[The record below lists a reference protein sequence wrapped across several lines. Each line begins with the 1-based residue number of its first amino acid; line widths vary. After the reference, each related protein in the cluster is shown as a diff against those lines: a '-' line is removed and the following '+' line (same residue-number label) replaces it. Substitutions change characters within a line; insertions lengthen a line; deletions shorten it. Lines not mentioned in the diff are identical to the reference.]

1 MIRRTIRAV
10 LRLALRVYFRRIEVI
25 GLENVPP
32 DSPVIFVL
40 NHPNGL
46 VDPAF
51 LLCLAP
57 RRVAF
62 VAKAPLFRMPVIG
75 YLVRALDSLPA
86 YRRQDEGQDPARN
99 IETFNAARQLL
110 ARGVTIGI
118 CPEGV
123 SHDEPRLKPL
133 KTGAARIALAAAS
146 SGDAIDLKIVP
157 VGLYYTEKTTF
168 RSSALLYFAEGLPV
182 KPVTLEP
189 DGTPPREAVRELSDQ
204 IETAL
209 REVMLHAEQEEALS
223 LIERAEQIFSAAEV
237 GEHDE
242 EQRLGRSLELR
253 QRFLAGYAFYRSRAP
268 RRLDAIEAR
277 IVRFE
282 YEMKQAGIDPADLSL
297 PETAAHT
304 IFGLLAQVLTCVLL
318 APLAFFG
325 AIVHY
330 PAYRLAGFLSRR
342 FARHEQDV
350 LSTFK
355 IISAM
360 LLFPLSWIVI
370 AIVSWRLAGWSI
382 GVAAL
387 IITPLCGYVA
397 VRFFEEI
404 DRFFGSF
411 VALALFVTRRRSF
424 VRLLAER
431 AAIHREI
438 LALGD
443 EAAPLVKA
451 VQESKWPAQRDFK
464 A

>member
-1 MIRRTIRAV
+1 MIRRIIRGI
-10 LRLALRVYFRRIEVI
+10 LRIALRVYFRRIEVT
-25 GLENVPP
+25 GLENVPR
-32 DSPVIFVL
+32 DTPVIFVL
-40 NHPNGL
+40 NHPNAL

-62 VAKAPLFRMPVIG
+62 LAKAPLFRTPVIG
-75 YLVRALDSLPA
+75 SVVRALDSLPA
-86 YRRQDEGQDPARN
+86 YRRQDEGQDVSRN
-99 IETFNAARQLL
+99 IETFAAARKLL

-146 SGDAIDLKIVP
+146 SGEALNLQIVP

-168 RSSALLYFAEGLPV
+168 RSSALLYFAEGLRV
-182 KPVTLEP
+182 ETVVLEP
-189 DGTPPREAVRELSDQ
+189 DGTPPRAAVRELSDR
-204 IETAL
+204 IEKAL

-223 LIERAEQIFSAAEV
+223 LIDRAERIFSAAEV
-237 GEHDE
+237 GEP
-242 EQRLGRSLELR
+242 EQEQGLARSLELR
-253 QRFLAGYAFYRSRAP
+253 QRFLAGYAFYRGHSP
-268 RRLDAIEAR
+268 RQLDAIEAR
-277 IVRFE
+277 IARFE
-282 YEMKQAGIDPADLSL
+282 YEMKQAGIDPSDLSL
-297 PETAAHT
+297 PPTAART
-304 IFGLLAQVLTCVLL
+304 VFGLVAQILTCILL
-318 APLAFFG
+318 APFALFG
-325 AIVHY
+325 TFVHY
-330 PAYRLAGFLSRR
+330 PAYRFGGFLSRR
-342 FARHEQDV
+342 LARREQDV

-360 LLFPLSWIVI
+360 LFFPLTWIVVAVI
-370 AIVSWRLAGWSI
+370 SWRLAGWLA
-382 GVAAL
+382 GVSAL

-431 AAIHREI
+431 AAIRREI
-438 LALGD
+438 LALGN
-443 EAAPLVKA
+443 EAAIKTN
-451 VQESKWPAQRDFK
+451 
-464 A
+464 

>member
-1 MIRRTIRAV
+1 MIRRIICAV
-10 LRLALRVYFRRIEVI
+10 LRVALRVYFRRIEVI

-32 DSPVIFVL
+32 ESPVIFVL

-62 VAKAPLFRMPVIG
+62 IAKAPLFRMPLIG
-75 YLVRALDSLPA
+75 SLVRALDSLPA

-99 IETFNAARQLL
+99 IETFTAARQLL
-110 ARGVTIGI
+110 ARGITIGI

-146 SGDAIDLKIVP
+146 SGAALDLKIVP

-168 RSSALLYFAEGLPV
+168 RSSALLYFAPGLPV
-182 KPVTLEP
+182 KAVTLKP
-189 DGTPPREAVRELSDQ
+189 DGTPPRNAVRELSAQ

-223 LIERAEQIFSAAEV
+223 LIARAEQIFSAAEV

-242 EQRLGRSLELR
+242 EQGLARSLELH
-253 QRFLAGYAFYRSRAP
+253 QRFLAGYSYYRSHSP
-268 RRLDAIEAR
+268 RRLDKIEAR

-297 PETAAHT
+297 PPTAAHT
-304 IFGLLAQVLTCVLL
+304 IFKLLAQVVICVLL
-318 APLAFFG
+318 APLALFG
-325 AIVHY
+325 TAVHY
-330 PAYRLAGFLSRR
+330 PAYRFAGYLSRR

-350 LSTFK
+350 VSTFK

-360 LLFPLSWIVI
+360 LFFPLTWIVF
-370 AIVSWRLAGWSI
+370 AVAAWRLAGWPA
-382 GVAAL
+382 GAAAV
-387 IITPLCGYVA
+387 IVTPLCGYVA

-431 AAIHREI
+431 SAIHREI
-438 LALGD
+438 LALGN

-451 VQESKWPAQRDFK
+451 V
-464 A
+464 

>member
-1 MIRRTIRAV
+1 MIRRIIRGI
-10 LRLALRVYFRRIEVI
+10 LRIALRVYFRRIEVT
-25 GLENVPP
+25 GLENVPR

-62 VAKAPLFRMPVIG
+62 VAKAPLFHMPVIG

-86 YRRQDEGQDPARN
+86 YRRQDEGQDVSRN
-99 IETFNAARQLL
+99 IETFTAARKLL

-146 SGDAIDLKIVP
+146 SGEAIDLQIVP

-168 RSSALLYFAEGLPV
+168 RSSALLYFAAGIPIKAV
-182 KPVTLEP
+182 QLEP
-189 DGTPPREAVRELSDQ
+189 DGTPPRLAVRELSDQ
-204 IETAL
+204 IEKGM

-223 LIERAEQIFSAAEV
+223 LIERAERIFSAAEV
-237 GEHDE
+237 GEAEE
-242 EQRLGRSLELR
+242 EQDLARSLELR
-253 QRFLAGYAFYRSRAP
+253 QRFIAGYAFYRGHSP

-277 IVRFE
+277 IARFE
-282 YEMKQAGIDPADLSL
+282 YEMKQAGIDPSDLSL
-297 PETAAHT
+297 PPTAAHT
-304 IFGLLAQVLTCVLL
+304 IFSLLAQVITCVLL
-318 APLAFFG
+318 SPFAVFG
-325 AIVHY
+325 TVLHY
-330 PAYRLAGFLSRR
+330 PAYRFGGFLSRR
-342 FARHEQDV
+342 LARREQDV

-360 LLFPLSWIVI
+360 LFFPLTWVVVGLISWTLGGWVWG
-370 AIVSWRLAGWSI
+370 VS
-382 GVAAL
+382 AL
-387 IITPLCGYVA
+387 IITPACGYIA

-411 VALALFVTRRRSF
+411 VALALFVTRRRAF

-431 AAIHREI
+431 AAIRRDI
-438 LALGD
+438 LELGD
-443 EAAPLVKA
+443 EAAL
-451 VQESKWPAQRDFK
+451 RTN
-464 A
+464 

>member
-1 MIRRTIRAV
+1 MIRQIIQTV
-10 LRLALRVYFRRIEVI
+10 LRVALRVYFRRIEVAGI
-25 GLENVPP
+25 ENVPL
-32 DSPVIFVL
+32 DTPVIFVL
-40 NHPNGL
+40 NHPNAL

-62 VAKAPLFRMPVIG
+62 IAKAPLFRMPVIG
-75 YLVRALDSLPA
+75 SLVRALDSLPA
-86 YRRQDEGQDPARN
+86 YRPQDTGQDVTRN
-99 IETFNAARQLL
+99 IETFQAARKLL

-146 SGDAIDLKIVP
+146 SGEAMDLKIVP

-168 RSSALLYFAEGLPV
+168 RSSALLYFAAALPV
-182 KPVTLEP
+182 NAVQLEP
-189 DGTPPREAVRELSDQ
+189 DGTPPRAAVRELSDQ

-223 LIERAEQIFSAAEV
+223 LISRAEQIFSAAEV

-242 EQRLGRSLELR
+242 EQRLERSLELH
-253 QRFLAGYAFYRSRAP
+253 QRFLEGYAFHRSRSP
-268 RRLDAIEAR
+268 QRIDLIETR
-277 IVRFE
+277 IARFE
-282 YEMKQAGIDPADLSL
+282 YELKEAGIDPSDLSL
-297 PETAAHT
+297 PPTAAHT
-304 IFGLLAQVLTCVLL
+304 IFRLLVKILTCVLL
-318 APLAFFG
+318 APLALFG
-325 AIVHY
+325 IAVHY

-342 FARHEQDV
+342 LARHEQDV
-350 LSTFK
+350 VSTFK

-360 LLFPLSWIVI
+360 LLFPLTWIVV
-370 AIVSWRLAGWSI
+370 AVVSWRLGGGLAG
-382 GVAAL
+382 AAAMIL
-387 IITPLCGYVA
+387 TPLCGFVA

-404 DRFFGSF
+404 DSFFGSF
-411 VALALFVTRRRSF
+411 IALALFVRRRRAF

-451 VQESKWPAQRDFK
+451 V
-464 A
+464 

>member
-1 MIRRTIRAV
+1 MIRRIICGV
-10 LRLALRVYFRRIEVI
+10 LRVALRVYYRRIEVT
-25 GLENVPP
+25 GLENVPR

-40 NHPNGL
+40 NHPNAL

-62 VAKAPLFRMPVIG
+62 VAKAPLFGMPVIG
-75 YLVRALDSLPA
+75 YLVRALDSFPA
-86 YRRQDEGQDPARN
+86 YRRQDEGQDTSRN
-99 IETFNAARQLL
+99 IETFTAARQLL

-123 SHDEPRLKPL
+123 SHNEPRLKPL

-146 SGDAIDLKIVP
+146 SGEALDLKIVP

-189 DGTPPREAVRELSDQ
+189 DGTPPREAVRELSAQ

-223 LIERAEQIFSAAEV
+223 LIGRAEQIFSAAEV

-242 EQRLGRSLELR
+242 EQRLERTLELR
-253 QRFLAGYAFYRSRAP
+253 QKFLEGYAFYRSHAP
-268 RRLDAIEAR
+268 RRIDTIEAR
-277 IVRFE
+277 IARFE
-282 YEMKQAGIDPADLSL
+282 YEMKEAGIDPADLSL
-297 PETAAHT
+297 PPTAAHT
-304 IFGLLAQVLTCVLL
+304 IFRILAQIVTCVLL
-318 APLAFFG
+318 APFALFG
-325 AIVHY
+325 TIVHY
-330 PAYRLAGFLSRR
+330 PAYRFAGYLSRR
-342 FARHEQDV
+342 LARQEQDV

-360 LLFPLSWIVI
+360 LFFPLTWI
-370 AIVSWRLAGWSI
+370 AIAAVSWRLKGWPA
-382 GVAAL
+382 GVAAM
-387 IITPLCGYVA
+387 IATPLCGYIA
-397 VRFFEEI
+397 VRFFEEL
-404 DRFFGSF
+404 DRFSGSF

-438 LALGD
+438 LALED
-443 EAAPLVKA
+443 EFAPLVKA
-451 VQESKWPAQRDFK
+451 V
-464 A
+464 

>member
-1 MIRRTIRAV
+1 MIRRTIRAI

-32 DSPVIFVL
+32 DSPLIFVL

-75 YLVRALDSLPA
+75 YVVRALDSLPA
-86 YRRQDEGQDPARN
+86 YRRQDEGEDPARN

-146 SGDAIDLKIVP
+146 SGEAIDLKIVP

-189 DGTPPREAVRELSDQ
+189 DGTAPREAVRELSAQ

-209 REVMLHAEQEEALS
+209 REVMLHAEQVEALS

-242 EQRLGRSLELR
+242 EQRLARSLELR
-253 QRFLAGYAFYRSRAP
+253 QRFLEGYAFYRSRSP

-304 IFGLLAQVLTCVLL
+304 IVGLLAQVLSCVLL
-318 APLAFFG
+318 APLALFG
-325 AIVHY
+325 TIVHY
-330 PAYRLAGFLSRR
+330 PAYRLAGYLSRR

-360 LLFPLSWIVI
+360 LLFPLTWIVI
-370 AIVSWRLAGWSI
+370 AVASWRVAGWWV
-382 GVAAL
+382 GVATL
-387 IITPLCGYVA
+387 IITPLCGYIA

-411 VALALFVTRRRSF
+411 VALRLFVTRRRSF

-443 EAAPLVKA
+443 EAAP
-451 VQESKWPAQRDFK
+451 
-464 A
+464 

>member
-1 MIRRTIRAV
+1 MIRRIIRGL
-10 LRLALRVYFRRIEVI
+10 LRLALRVYFRRIEVT
-25 GLENVPP
+25 GLENVPR

-40 NHPNGL
+40 NHPNAL

-86 YRRQDEGQDPARN
+86 YRRQDEGQDVSRN
-99 IETFNAARQLL
+99 IETFTAARQLL
-110 ARGVTIGI
+110 ARGITIGI

-146 SGDAIDLKIVP
+146 SGDALDLKIVP

-182 KPVTLEP
+182 KCVTLEP
-189 DGTPPREAVRELSDQ
+189 DGTPPRDAVRELSDQ

-223 LIERAEQIFSAAEV
+223 LIARAEQIFSAAEV
-237 GEHDE
+237 DEHDE
-242 EQRLGRSLELR
+242 EQRLARSLQLR
-253 QRFLAGYAFYRSRAP
+253 QRFLEGYAFFRGHSP

-297 PETAAHT
+297 PPTAAHT
-304 IFGLLAQVLTCVLL
+304 IFRLLAQIVSCALL
-318 APLAFFG
+318 APLALSG
-325 AIVHY
+325 TVVHY
-330 PAYRLAGFLSRR
+330 PAYRLTGYLSRR
-342 FARHEQDV
+342 LARHEQDV

-355 IISAM
+355 ITSSM
-360 LLFPLSWIVI
+360 LLFPLTWIVV
-370 AIVSWRLAGWSI
+370 ALVSWRLAGARA
-382 GVAAL
+382 GLAVL
-387 IITPLCGYVA
+387 ILTPLFGYVA
-397 VRFFEEI
+397 VRFFEKI
-404 DRFFGSF
+404 DSFFGSF
-411 VALALFVTRRRSF
+411 AALALFVTRRRSF

-438 LALGD
+438 LALGE
-443 EAAPLVKA
+443 EAAPLTKA
-451 VQESKWPAQRDFK
+451 V
-464 A
+464 

>member
-1 MIRRTIRAV
+1 MIRRIIRAL
-10 LRLALRVYFRRIEVI
+10 LRIALRVYFRRIEVT
-25 GLENVPP
+25 GLENVPR

-40 NHPNGL
+40 NHPNAL
-46 VDPAF
+46 VDPVF

-62 VAKAPLFRMPVIG
+62 IAKAPLFRMPVIG
-75 YLVRALDSLPA
+75 YLVRAMDSLPA
-86 YRRQDEGQDPARN
+86 YRRQDEGQNVARN
-99 IETFNAARQLL
+99 LETFATASALL

-123 SHDEPRLKPL
+123 SHNEPRLKPL

-146 SGDAIDLKIVP
+146 SGQAIDLKIVP

-182 KPVTLEP
+182 KRVTLEP
-189 DGTPPREAVRELSDQ
+189 DGSPPREAVRELSDQ

-223 LIERAEQIFSAAEV
+223 LIARAEQIFSAAEV
-237 GEHDE
+237 DEHDE
-242 EQRLGRSLELR
+242 EQDLVRSLELR
-253 QRFLAGYAFYRSRAP
+253 QRFLEGYAFYRSHSP
-268 RRLDAIEAR
+268 GRLDGIEAR
-277 IVRFE
+277 IARFE
-282 YEMKQAGIDPADLSL
+282 FELKEAGIDPSDLSL
-297 PETAAHT
+297 PPTAAHT
-304 IFGLLAQVLTCVLL
+304 IFRLLAQVVTCVLL
-318 APLAFFG
+318 APLALFG
-325 AIVHY
+325 VAVHY
-330 PAYRLAGFLSRR
+330 PAYRLAGYLSRR
-342 FARHEQDV
+342 LARHEQDV

-360 LLFPLSWIVI
+360 LLFPLTWIIVAVI
-370 AIVSWRLAGWSI
+370 SWRVAGWLG
-382 GVAAL
+382 GVAVL
-387 IITPLCGYVA
+387 ILTPLCGYVA

-438 LALGD
+438 LALGS
-443 EAAPLVKA
+443 EAEPLIEA
-451 VQESKWPAQRDFK
+451 V
-464 A
+464 

>member
-1 MIRRTIRAV
+1 MIRRLIRGI
-10 LRLALRVYFRRIEVI
+10 LGIALRVYFRRIEVT

-40 NHPNGL
+40 NHPNAL

-86 YRRQDEGQDPARN
+86 YRRQDEGEDVSRN
-99 IETFNAARQLL
+99 IETFAAARKLL

-146 SGDAIDLKIVP
+146 SGEALNLQIVP

-182 KPVTLEP
+182 EPVVLEA
-189 DGTPPREAVRELSDQ
+189 DGTPPRAAVRELSDR
-204 IETAL
+204 IEKAL

-223 LIERAEQIFSAAEV
+223 LIDRAERIFSAAEA
-237 GEHDE
+237 GEQ
-242 EQRLGRSLELR
+242 EQDLARSLELR
-253 QRFLAGYAFYRSRAP
+253 QRFLAGYAFYRGHSP

-277 IVRFE
+277 IARFE
-282 YEMKQAGIDPADLSL
+282 YEMKQAGIDPSDLSL
-297 PETAAHT
+297 PPTAAHT
-304 IFGLLAQVLTCVLL
+304 VFGLVAQIFTCVLL
-318 APLAFFG
+318 APFALFG
-325 AIVHY
+325 TLVHY
-330 PAYRLAGFLSRR
+330 PAYRFGGFLSRR
-342 FARHEQDV
+342 LARREQDV
-350 LSTFK
+350 LSTLK

-360 LLFPLSWIVI
+360 LFFPLTWIVVA
-370 AIVSWRLAGWSI
+370 AISWALAGWLA
-382 GVAAL
+382 GVSAL

-404 DRFFGSF
+404 DRFVGSF
-411 VALALFVTRRRSF
+411 VALALFVMRRRSF

-431 AAIHREI
+431 AAIRREI

-443 EAAPLVKA
+443 EAALKTN
-451 VQESKWPAQRDFK
+451 
-464 A
+464 